1 MSSLPPSRSWR
12 LSRRS
17 AWHNAAAMAHLADA
31 LRRLA
36 ELGIDASDSDE
47 TRVSKGTFVIFGI
60 AAGLAGVA
68 WTLLYLALG
77 GRPLAASIPS
87 GFTVIIAVVLVYYA
101 RSRRIMRLPEL
112 QMLLMLLLP
121 ALLQLSLGGFVKGSA
136 VVVWAFAAP
145 LLALMYHRPRRAA
158 PWFVGFGAVVLL
170 CVILD
175 GFASRLAPE
184 LPERTRISL
193 FALNI
198 MGIASLTF
206 VTLAYFRRERDEA
219 AERSDRL
226 LLNVLPREIAARLKR
241 GENPIVDTLQEI
253 TVLFADMTGFTTRSI
268 DEHPAETVKVLNEVF
283 SAFDELA
290 DRHGMLRIRTS
301 GDNYMAVAG
310 VPLPRTDHV
319 RAAVDLALD
328 MQAEVA
334 RLNHERGWHLAFRMG
349 VNCGPAVAAV
359 IGSRKFTYDVWSD
372 AVNTASRMESHGEP
386 GRIHVTAAIAARLG
400 EGYVL
405 IPRGGIE
412 VKGKGRMDTFFVESA
427 APDGRLSRLAQPDRT
442 T

>member
-1 MSSLPPSRSWR
+1 MGQ
-12 LSRRS
+12 
-17 AWHNAAAMAHLADA
+17 LADV

-60 AAGLAGVA
+60 AAGLAGAA
-68 WTLLYLALG
+68 WTLLYVALG
-77 GRPLAASIPS
+77 GRPLAASIPI
-87 GFTVIIAVVLVYYA
+87 GFTVITVVVLVYYA
-101 RSRRIMRLPEL
+101 RSRRIRRLPEL

-145 LLALMYHRPRRAA
+145 LLALTYHRPRRAA
-158 PWFVGFGAVVLL
+158 PWFVGFGAVVVL

-175 GFASRLAPE
+175 GFASSLAPE
-184 LPERTRISL
+184 LPERTRIGL

-198 MGIASLTF
+198 IGIGSLTF

-219 AERSDRL
+219 AERSERL
-226 LLNVLPREIAARLKR
+226 LLNILPREIASRLKH
-241 GENPIVDTLQEI
+241 GENPIVDSLDEI
-253 TVLFADMTGFTTRSI
+253 SVLFADMTGFTTRSI
-268 DEHPAETVKVLNEVF
+268 EEHPDETVKVLNVVF

-290 DRHGMLRIRTS
+290 DQHGMLRIRTS

-310 VPLPRTDHV
+310 VPLPRMDHA

-328 MQAEVA
+328 MQAEVD
-334 RLNHERGWHLAFRMG
+334 RLNRERGWKLAFRIG

-359 IGSRKFTYDVWSD
+359 IGSRRFTYDVWSD

-400 EGYVL
+400 DGYVL
-405 IPRGGIE
+405 TPRGGID
-412 VKGKGRMDTFFVESA
+412 VKGKGRMETFFVAGHALNHNPGSGQ
-427 APDGRLSRLAQPDRT
+427 PTTIAQAD
-442 T
+442 

>member
-1 MSSLPPSRSWR
+1 MGE
-12 LSRRS
+12 
-17 AWHNAAAMAHLADA
+17 LAES

-36 ELGIDASDSDE
+36 GLGVEASDSDE
-47 TRVSKGTFVIFGI
+47 IRVSKGTFVIFGI
-60 AAGLAGVA
+60 AAGLAGAA
-68 WTLLYLALG
+68 WTILYLALG
-77 GRPLAASIPS
+77 GRPLAASIP
-87 GFTVIIAVVLVYYA
+87 GAFTVVDVGVLIFYA
-101 RSRRIMRLPEL
+101 RTRWIGRLPDL

-145 LLALMYHRPRRAA
+145 MLALLYHRPRGAA
-158 PWFVGFGAVVLL
+158 PWFVGFGAVVVVCVLL
-170 CVILD
+170 N
-175 GFASRLAPE
+175 GFASDLAPE
-184 LPERTRISL
+184 LPERTRIVL

-198 MGIASLTF
+198 LGIASLTF
-206 VTLAYFRRERDEA
+206 VTLAYFRRGRDEA

-226 LLNVLPREIAARLKR
+226 LLNVLPREIAARLKK
-241 GENPIVDTLQEI
+241 GENPIVDSLEEI

-310 VPLPRTDHV
+310 VPLPRKDHA
-319 RAAVDLALD
+319 RAAVDLALA
-328 MQAEVA
+328 MQAEVD
-334 RLNHERGWHLAFRMG
+334 RLNAERGWHLAFRIG
-349 VNCGPAVAAV
+349 LNCGPAVAAV

-400 EGYVL
+400 DGYML

-412 VKGKGRMDTFFVESA
+412 VKGKGTMETFFVESA
-427 APDGRLSRLAQPDRT
+427 ALNGNAPRHQPT
-442 T
+442 TITQAG